1 MPPAKTASINR
12 PAPLRQSAAKAGY
25 AGGVQRLA
33 RALLAWLGALILRGL
48 GATWRIARDGADPFA
63 PGAPRPVIFAAWHR
77 DIWMALYLLRGRKLA
92 ISVSLSRDGDRVAA
106 LLRRMGFAESPRGS
120 SSRGAAA
127 LLREMLRTLR
137 RGRDAGILPDGP
149 LGPAGVAQPGAVA
162 LARISGAPLVPVAMA
177 ATPCWR
183 FASWDRGILPKPFA
197 RVRLRFGE
205 ALRVPPNCS
214 PAELEAARRRL
225 ESRLHQLCG
234 ELCAELRGELRGSAQ
249 R

>member
-1 MPPAKTASINR
+1 MR
-12 PAPLRQSAAKAGY
+12 PSRQSRQCAAASY

-48 GATWRIARDGADPFA
+48 GATWRIERDGADPFA

-77 DIWMALYLLRGRKLA
+77 DIWMALYLLRGRGLA
-92 ISVSLSRDGDRVAA
+92 ISVSLSRDGDRVEA
-106 LLRRMGFAESPRGS
+106 LLRRMGFAQSPRGS

-127 LLREMLRTLR
+127 LLREMIRTLR

-177 ATPCWR
+177 AAPCWR
-183 FASWDRGILPKPFA
+183 FSSWDRGILPKPFA

-205 ALRVPPNCS
+205 PLRVPPNCG
-214 PAELEAARRRL
+214 PADLEAARRTL

-234 ELCAELRGELRGSAQ
+234 ELCGELGRAQ